1 MSVSLKHVLQQ
12 GPVLAGF
19 GRTLV
24 AGLKKQVFGTDG
36 EPDVPGEIYEDE
48 FDPRPADL
56 IRDYVEHVGG
66 NPAEYR
72 ETLPLHLFPQWA
84 FALAPRTLTDLPY
97 PITSAMNGGC
107 RLEVKDPLPVDEKLQ
122 VTAQLVDVDD
132 NGSRAVLHQKIV
144 TGTPSVPEGIV
155 AHLFVVIPLGGSSD
169 GTGEEK
175 DRSEREKKKQLTE
188 VPPSARE
195 LCRWEIPDDAGL
207 DFAKLTG
214 DFNPLHWV
222 GPYARVAGFDN
233 VILHGFSTM
242 ARTYEGLKANG
253 LDGGQAID
261 VLDVKFTKP
270 LVLPA
275 EVGLY
280 TDDDDGVF
288 VGAEPG
294 GSSYMSGYYE
304 LSQ

>member
-1 MSVSLKHVLQQ
+1 MSVPIKHVLNQ

-24 AGLKKQVFGTDG
+24 AGLKQQVFGAAD
-36 EPDVPGEIYEDE
+36 ELEVPGEVYEDV
-48 FDPRPADL
+48 FDPRPDSL
-56 IRDYVEHVGG
+56 IQDYTEHVGG
-66 NPAEYR
+66 DPEDYR
-72 ETLPLHLFPQWA
+72 DVLPPHLFPQWA
-84 FALAPRTLTDLPY
+84 FALAPRTLTGLPY

-107 RLEVKDPLPVDEKLQ
+107 RMEVNELLPADERLH

-132 NGSRAVLHQKIV
+132 NGSRAVLHQKI
-144 TGTPSVPEGIV
+144 TTSTPSVSEGII

-169 GTGEEK
+169 GSKDEEK
-175 DRSEREKKKQLTE
+175 KDPKERKKQRTR
-188 VPPSARE
+188 VPGTARE
-195 LCRWEIPDDAGL
+195 IRRWEIPDDAGL

-222 GPYARVAGFDN
+222 GPYAKMAGFPN

-242 ARTYEGLKANG
+242 SRAYEGLKHAEFNG
-253 LDGGQAID
+253 RDDIS
-261 VLDVKFTKP
+261 VFDVKFTKP

-275 EVGLY
+275 EVGLFV
-280 TDDDDGVF
+280 DDDNGVY
-288 VGAEPG
+288 VGDEPN

-304 LSQ
+304 ARN